1 MAVTVE
7 RNRGSFSCEHCKW
20 GRYCDASN
28 PAPTSQWQI
37 KIKGQVLVSSNICL
51 LPLSDGHDLKVM
63 IRSHGHYTNHD
74 KLPFK
79 GGVLDQPHVMME
91 AIELIDY
98 VVNADADE
106 AK

>member
-1 MAVTVE
+1 
-7 RNRGSFSCEHCKW
+7 
-20 GRYCDASN
+20 
-28 PAPTSQWQI
+28 
-37 KIKGQVLVSSNICL
+37 
-51 LPLSDGHDLKVM
+51 M